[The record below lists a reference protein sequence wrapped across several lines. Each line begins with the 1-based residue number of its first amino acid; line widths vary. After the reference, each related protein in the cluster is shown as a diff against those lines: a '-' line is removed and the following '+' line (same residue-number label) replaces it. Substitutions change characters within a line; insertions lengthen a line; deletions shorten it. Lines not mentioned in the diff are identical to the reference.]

1 MEFLELFR
9 TGELPPILL
18 GGIVSIII
26 ALPFNLLIAK
36 LKGFRKKPAI
46 ISSCIPILNM
56 YVCVGYLLAAIFYQ
70 RRDKKSLSEDE

>member
-9 TGELPPILL
+9 TGELHPIFLVVV
-18 GGIVSIII
+18 GSVII